1 MQGGVAYQIRFHRE
15 ARKEIEGLAD
25 ADYERISAVLDLLQ
39 ETPRP
44 AGSLKLAVHDLWR
57 VRVGRHRVI
66 YEIADATQSILIL
79 RIALRTE
86 RTYRGL

>member
-1 MQGGVAYQIRFHRE
+1 MQGDVAYQIRFHRE
-15 ARKEIEGLAD
+15 ARKEIEALAD

-44 AGSLKLAVHDLWR
+44 GGSLKLAGHDLWR
-57 VRVGRHRVI
+57 MRVGRHRMI
-66 YEIADATQSILIL
+66 YEIADATQTILIL

-86 RTYRGL
+86 RTYRNL

>member
-1 MQGGVAYQIRFHRE
+1 MAYQIRFHRE
-15 ARKEIEGLAD
+15 ARREIEALAD

-44 AGSLKLAVHDLWR
+44 AGSLKLAGRDLWR
-57 VRVGRHRVI
+57 MRVGRHRVI
-66 YEIADATQSILIL
+66 HGIADATQSILIL

-86 RTYRGL
+86 RTYINL

>member
-1 MQGGVAYQIRFHRE
+1 MVYQIRLHRE
-15 ARKEIEGLAD
+15 ARKELEGLAD

-44 AGSLKLAVHDLWR
+44 ARSLKLAGHDLWR

-66 YEIADATQSILIL
+66 YEIVDSSETIFIL
-79 RIALRTE
+79 RVALRTE
-86 RTYRGL
+86 RTYRDL